1 MSHKW
6 DITALGVSVSNHHFT
21 CGFWRTF
28 TNKYAYMRANQFITE
43 AEDSDAVNEL
53 DSFIMNDEDL
63 YRRRFMPI
71 ITNIRRKMKRNV
83 YDHEK
88 VIKLWMYLVDDAARK
103 YVQEFGSQDQD
114 VKDMFPKETRL
125 QVAQIIA
132 DREKENIEQGEYDA
146 PKGTVS

>member
-1 MSHKW
+1 
-6 DITALGVSVSNHHFT
+6 
-21 CGFWRTF
+21 
-28 TNKYAYMRANQFITE
+28 MRANQFITE
-43 AEDSDAVNEL
+43 AQDSDAVNEL
-53 DSFIMNDEDL
+53 DSFIQNDEDL

-71 ITNIRRKMKRNV
+71 LTNIQRKMKRGV

-88 VIKLWMYLVDDAARK
+88 VIKLWMYLVDDAAREYIK
-103 YVQEFGSQDQD
+103 EFGTPDQD

>member
-1 MSHKW
+1 
-6 DITALGVSVSNHHFT
+6 
-21 CGFWRTF
+21 
-28 TNKYAYMRANQFITE
+28 MRANQFITE
-43 AEDSDAVNEL
+43 AHDSDAVNEL

-71 ITNIRRKMKRNV
+71 ITNIRRKMKRDV

-103 YVQEFGSQDQD
+103 YVQDNGTPDQD
-114 VKDMFPKETRL
+114 VKDVFPKETRL
-125 QVAQIIA
+125 KVAQVIA

-146 PKGTVS
+146 VKGIVSEPKRGR

>member
-1 MSHKW
+1 
-6 DITALGVSVSNHHFT
+6 
-21 CGFWRTF
+21 
-28 TNKYAYMRANQFITE
+28 MRAYQFIKE
-43 AEDSDAVNEL
+43 AQDSDAVNEL
-53 DSFIMNDEDL
+53 DLYLMNNEEL

-71 ITNIRRKMKRNV
+71 IENIKRKIRRGI

-88 VIKLWMYLVDDAARK
+88 VIKLWMYLVDDAAREYIK
-103 YVQEFGSQDQD
+103 EFGTPDQD